1 MRSLVFVYC
10 IFCLFPLAAVGDL
23 EEFDEDFADL
33 SELELFDS
41 DDFLVTELRVEV
53 ADMMLDY
60 LFGPCFLL
68 NLLFFL
74 LIFLRSVGADFC
86 DALARYIFFNG
97 LTVCWC

>member
-10 IFCLFPLAAVGDL
+10 IFCLFPLAAVGDF

-41 DDFLVTELRVEV
+41 DDFLVTELLVEV

-60 LFGPCFLL
+60 LFGPYFLF
-68 NLLFFL
+68 NFLLFF
-74 LIFLRSVGADFC
+74 
-86 DALARYIFFNG
+86 FFY
-97 LTVCWC
+97 